1 MNQCRKTAAIEAI
14 LFAAG
19 DSVSL
24 EELGRAVEM
33 TPLELANALD
43 ALQLR
48 YAAEESGLQ
57 LKYLEDRVQLAT
69 KGIYG
74 ELLQQTLTP
83 VKTRSLSQSMLE
95 ALTIIAYRQ
104 PVTRGEVDAIR
115 GVRSE
120 YAVSV
125 LEQLGLIVEVGR
137 KDALG
142 RPILYGTTEEFLRR
156 FGLESL
162 QQLPELADFAA
173 VAARAEEA
181 EQEGPW
187 KRPCDCRN
195 TWRNAASLPGGSPRS
210 LLPRA
215 V

>member
-24 EELGRAVEM
+24 EELSRAVEM

-43 ALQLR
+43 AMQLR

-120 YAVSV
+120 YAVNV

-181 EQEGPW
+181 EQE
-187 KRPCDCRN
+187 
-195 TWRNAASLPGGSPRS
+195 
-210 LLPRA
+210 
-215 V
+215 